1 MKTLAIIFAFCLAFL
16 LIEMRNALPTSG
28 LEDSKRGQI
37 VSRGHLPIFR
47 EARANL
53 RQQTTS
59 NTEDMSGL
67 KAGARYVTTL
77 FHGIVSRETNLR
89 KFPKVLSKVSFLP
102 LFDPFLL
109 IVRGKQ

>member
-1 MKTLAIIFAFCLAFL
+1 MKTLAIIFAFFLAFL

-67 KAGARYVTTL
+67 NAGARYVTTL
-77 FHGIVSRETNLR
+77 FHGIVSREANLR

-102 LFDPFLL
+102 LFDRFLL

>member
-1 MKTLAIIFAFCLAFL
+1 MKTLAIIFAFFLAFL
-16 LIEMRNALPTSG
+16 LIEMRNALPTNG

-37 VSRGHLPIFR
+37 VSRGHLSIFR

-53 RQQTTS
+53 KKQRTS
-59 NTEDMSGL
+59 NTEDMSDLNG
-67 KAGARYVTTL
+67 GARYVTTL

-89 KFPKVLSKVSFLP
+89 KFPKVLSKVSFLS
-102 LFDPFLL
+102 LFHPFLL

>member
-1 MKTLAIIFAFCLAFL
+1 MKTLAIIFAFFLAFF
-16 LIEMRNALPTSG
+16 LIEMRNALPTNG
-28 LEDSKRGQI
+28 LEDSTRGQA
-37 VSRGHLPIFR
+37 VSREHLPIFR

-53 RQQTTS
+53 RKQTTS
-59 NTEDMSGL
+59 KTEDISGL
-67 KAGARYVTTL
+67 NAGAQYVTTL